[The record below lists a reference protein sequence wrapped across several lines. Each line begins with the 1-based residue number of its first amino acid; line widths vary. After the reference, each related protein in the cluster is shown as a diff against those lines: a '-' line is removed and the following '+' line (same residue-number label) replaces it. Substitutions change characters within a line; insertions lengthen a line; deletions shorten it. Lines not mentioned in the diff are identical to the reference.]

1 MNRINQEVNVMEE
14 DNRIYVHTEFTITS
28 GKVDE
33 FKALF
38 QELQAIVK
46 EKEPN
51 TLRYQCYFNNDQ
63 TKSYI
68 VEEYPNAAAVRAH
81 ILHVA
86 ITIRKL
92 LKISKVSK
100 ATVLGELNPVAKEA
114 LSVIGAENFT
124 YWDGLAR

>member
-1 MNRINQEVNVMEE
+1 MEE
-14 DNRIYVHTEFTITS
+14 DTRVYVLTEFTIVP

-33 FKALF
+33 FKAIF
-38 QELQAIVK
+38 QELLDVVK

-124 YWDGLAR
+124 NWDGLAR